1 MQMQFWMEFFS
12 IVAAIA
18 LVVQVAILIAL
29 FLQLKKTTESINKV
43 VGDLHTRM
51 GPILT
56 RTQLLLDDTQP
67 KLATLVE
74 DASQI
79 VYLARGQ
86 AQKMDKIVTEATDRV
101 RGQLVRAD
109 RILTGTL
116 EAVEDA
122 GFAVRKNFMGPV
134 QKASALVHGIKIGL
148 DVLRS
153 RRSHKDRVRDP
164 IEQEDELSSSPAIL
178 SSHLPELHH
187 PN

>member
-1 MQMQFWMEFFS
+1 MQFWMEFFS

-18 LVVQVAILIAL
+18 LIVQVGILIAL
-29 FLQLKKTTESINKV
+29 FLQMKKTTESVNKV
-43 VGDLHTRM
+43 VNDLNTRV

-67 KLATLVE
+67 KIAMLVE

-86 AQKMDKIVTEATDRV
+86 AQKMDRVMTDATDRL

-122 GFAVRKNFMGPV
+122 GFALRKNFMGPV
-134 QKASALVHGIKIGL
+134 QKASALVQGIKIGL
-148 DVLRS
+148 DVLRA
-153 RRSHKDRVRDP
+153 RRGNKSNVRESV
-164 IEQEDELSSSPAIL
+164 EQEDELFI
-178 SSHLPELHH
+178 
-187 PN
+187 

>member
-1 MQMQFWMEFFS
+1 MQFWMEFFS

-18 LVVQVAILIAL
+18 LIVQVGILIAL
-29 FLQLKKTTESINKV
+29 FLQMKRTTESINKV
-43 VGDLHTRM
+43 VNDLNTRV

-67 KLATLVE
+67 KIAMLVE

-86 AQKMDKIVTEATDRV
+86 AQKLDRVVTDATDRL

-122 GFAVRKNFMGPV
+122 GFAMKKNFMGPV
-134 QKASALVHGIKIGL
+134 QKASALVQGIKIGL
-148 DVLRS
+148 DVLRA
-153 RRSHKDRVRDP
+153 RRGNKPRTRETV
-164 IEQEDELSSSPAIL
+164 EQEDELFI
-178 SSHLPELHH
+178 
-187 PN
+187 

>member
-18 LVVQVAILIAL
+18 LVVQVGILIAL
-29 FLQLKKTTESINKV
+29 FLQLKKTSESINKTV
-43 VGDLHTRM
+43 VDLNTRM

-67 KLATLVE
+67 KLANMVE

-86 AQKMDKIVTEATDRV
+86 AQKMDKVFTEATDRV

-109 RILTGTL
+109 RILTGAL
-116 EAVEDA
+116 ETVEDA
-122 GFAVRKNFMGPV
+122 GFAVRKNFLGPV
-134 QKASALVHGIKIGL
+134 QKASAIVQGIKIGL

-153 RRSHKDRVRDP
+153 RRGNRENVSETV
-164 IEQEDELSSSPAIL
+164 EQEDELFI
-178 SSHLPELHH
+178 
-187 PN
+187 